1 MPVTYVVNCS
11 QFTFQ
16 SPIYSYCSDGKG
28 GRIVNE
34 PETVNTRDAV
44 ELFKYKMQTEEIE
57 KIVLIGPTSYT
68 EGLKNQLSSSLEFST
83 KPIEIEL
90 KEI

>member
-1 MPVTYVVNCS
+1 MPVTYVINCS
-11 QFTFQ
+11 QFTLQ
-16 SPIYSYCSDGKG
+16 SPIYSYKSDGKG

-34 PETVNTRDAV
+34 PEHVDTGDAV
-44 ELFKYKMQTEEIE
+44 TIFKNKMQTEDIE
-57 KIVLIGPTSYT
+57 KIILIGPTSYT

-83 KPIEIEL
+83 KPIEIDL